1 MKMNKFKGVKMNIKI
16 KRENNLLLI
25 TSPYSRSF
33 VSKMRNLQG
42 KWNRELN
49 VWEVSEEFEDKVNEA
64 ILEIYRVDL
73 TGKEEYMI
81 VEYNAKDFE
90 NRDTDDIRI
99 GNVITVYRP
108 SRDSRV
114 KLNDTAIMQGEFD
127 KTGGS
132 AKYPSVFDRWDERDV
147 ILRSTIY
154 KKEYEKLSEEEKSKL
169 TIIKKQDKKERLLN
183 EKEIILKRL
192 SEIEDELK
200 KCEENKDE

>member
-1 MKMNKFKGVKMNIKI
+1 MNIEI
-16 KRENNLLLI
+16 KRNNNKLLI

-42 KWNRELN
+42 KWNAELK
-49 VWEVSEEFEDKVNEA
+49 VWEVSEDFEDKVYDA
-64 ILEIYRVDL
+64 ILKIYRVDL

-99 GNVITVYRP
+99 GNFITVYRP
-108 SRDSRV
+108 SRDAEV
-114 KLNDTAIMQGEFD
+114 ILNDTAIMQGEFD

-183 EKEIILKRL
+183 EKEILIKRL

-200 KCEENKDE
+200 KCEENEDE

>member
-49 VWEVSEEFEDKVNEA
+49 VWEVSEDFEDKVNEA

-73 TGKEEYMI
+73 TGKEEYII
-81 VEYNAKDFE
+81 VEYQAKDFE
-90 NRDTDDIRI
+90 DKDEDDIRI
-99 GNVITVYRP
+99 GNIITVYRP

-132 AKYPSVFDRWDERDV
+132 VKYPAVFDRGDHRVV
-147 ILRSTIY
+147 ILRSTLF
-154 KKEYEKLSEEEKSKL
+154 KKEYDKLSEDEKSKL
-169 TIIKKQDKKERLLN
+169 TIIRRQDKKERLLN